1 MPVPHFRPLA
11 ARDLEEIRRHIAED
25 NPTAARRLVD
35 QLEASCQ
42 ELAEFPFM
50 GVARPRLAS
59 NLRMFPAGNYLIFY
73 EPVEYG
79 IDVIRVLGSGRDISS
94 DYFDA

>member
-1 MPVPHFRPLA
+1 M
-11 ARDLEEIRRHIAED
+11 RRYIAED
-25 NPTAARRLVD
+25 NPTAALRLVD

-42 ELAEFPFM
+42 ELAEFPFI
-50 GVARPRLAS
+50 GVARPMLAS
-59 NLRMFPAGNYLIFY
+59 NLRMFPVGNYLIFY

-79 IDVIRVLGSGRDISS
+79 IDVIRVLDSRQDISS